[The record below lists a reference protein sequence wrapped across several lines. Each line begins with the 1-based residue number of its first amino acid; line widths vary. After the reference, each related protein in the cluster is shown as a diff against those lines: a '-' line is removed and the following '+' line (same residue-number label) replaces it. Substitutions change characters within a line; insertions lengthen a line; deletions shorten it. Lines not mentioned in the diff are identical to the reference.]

1 MKSSASKVLNFVLL
15 FIMISSCDMNQVS
28 KPSPKK
34 VPFELTQHNDRRIY
48 NYYWIRDDEINDPE
62 VIEYLESENAYAD
75 AWFKSKHDY
84 KSEIVTELIAQVPD
98 EEISFPVKNGDFKY
112 FRKISKIFSS

>member
-1 MKSSASKVLNFVLL
+1 MRYESSIKQSPKSS
-15 FIMISSCDMNQVS
+15 
-28 KPSPKK
+28 
-34 VPFELTQHNDRRIY
+34 FELTQHNDRRID
-48 NYYWIRDDEINDPE
+48 NYYWIRDDERNDPE

-98 EEISFPVKNGDFKY
+98 EEISFPFKMEILN
-112 FRKISKIFSS
+112 ISEKFKRMISFQNILEQMQLIKL